1 MNNDILNTSLLSNEN
16 FINQPYIITFF
27 RSWGGGKLINHCL
40 GLSSQ
45 VWFGDLNTAIIESN
59 LTDKKLY
66 DFKLQ
71 SCLQTIPENKNIDHK
86 LWWNLEKGEIYG
98 DSIMDLIL
106 KQKKYIPSVC
116 HGPEQKFQKFFT
128 IKKQSISAIE
138 LVNTDAFQT
147 LCWNLKK
154 VPEKLRD
161 STKFII
167 PFKTYKFDMNSIFFF
182 ENFMEN
188 IEQLYSHLGL
198 SDFNANNVLETYVKS
213 LRNWHNL

>member
-1 MNNDILNTSLLSNEN
+1 MNNDQLNTSLLSNES

-27 RSWGGGKLINHCL
+27 RSWSGGKLINHCL
-40 GLSSQ
+40 ELSSQ

-71 SCLQTIPENKNIDHK
+71 SCLKTIPKNKDINHE
-86 LWWNLEKGEIYG
+86 LWWDLEKGEIYG

-116 HGPEQKFQKFFT
+116 HGVEQKFQKFFT

-138 LVNTDAFQT
+138 LVNTDAFQP
-147 LCWNLKK
+147 LSWNLKK
-154 VPEKLRD
+154 VPEKLRI

-167 PFKTYKFDMNSIFFF
+167 PFKPFGLTSSFCPKLNVNNNQTNTAFTNEIKKQQ
-182 ENFMEN
+182 
-188 IEQLYSHLGL
+188 IE
-198 SDFNANNVLETYVKS
+198 LETANKKA
-213 LRNWHNL
+213 LLNEDI